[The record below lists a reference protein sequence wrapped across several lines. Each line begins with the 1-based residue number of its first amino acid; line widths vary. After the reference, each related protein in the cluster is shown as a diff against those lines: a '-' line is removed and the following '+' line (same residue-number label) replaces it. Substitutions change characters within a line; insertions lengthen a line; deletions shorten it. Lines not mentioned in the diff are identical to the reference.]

1 MATKTSRYT
10 TFLQNARRFFLVLGT
25 VYILLVAL
33 GTVPFV
39 QRQ

>member
-10 TFLQNARRFFLVLGT
+10 NLLQKARRFFLVLGT
-25 VYILLVAL
+25 LYITLVAL
-33 GTVPFV
+33 GTFPFV